1 MKKARRNESGKKLA
15 SRAGARAI
23 VWLLLPILVFVLLN
37 ADYMPQVPRLTGT
50 SVTEAAEYFR
60 QSTHKVPSSGI
71 EDTIWQQQERLLHDV
86 AKFKAEHDS
95 VVDAPPSRESSHE
108 MAGKVVGANRGTES
122 AIWKQQ
128 KQLLREVAELRA
140 AHKELLLE
148 VAKLRA
154 AHDLVVRA
162 LPSPASSDETAGEAV
177 DAPPSPPSSGEMAGE
192 AVGAQPSPLS
202 SDETPGEAVQGQPSP
217 TSSNETPGEAVE
229 APPSPTSNEETL
241 GKANDAPPSPASNDE
256 TPGGTMDA
264 QPSPPSSDEA
274 PREAVEAPPSPTSS
288 DETPGDVV
296 NAKRDVAAPRSK
308 STCDFSSKRMDICA
322 MEGDVRVHGKAAT
335 VYVVSASDDSYR
347 PENGMM
353 TIHPYPRKSETET
366 MQTIREVT
374 IRWNDPPGLDA
385 PQCTAT
391 HDVPALVFS
400 TGGYLS
406 NFFHAMTDG
415 IIPLFNAV
423 REYNGHVQLVVT
435 DYNHEW
441 VDKFRDI
448 LAALSNYPVIDF
460 DADNEVRCF
469 PSVHVGTESHKELGI
484 TPALSR
490 KGYSMTDFRDFLR
503 SVYSLKRE
511 WSFPVNRASGERP
524 RLAMILRRN
533 SRTFTNEAEAMTAAM
548 EVGFEVVAAGP
559 EAMSDMARLAEVMNS
574 CDVMVGVHGA
584 GLANMVFLPRNATV
598 LQVVPWGDLSWA
610 SFSAFGAPT
619 ADMGLR
625 YVKYEATAE
634 ETTLK
639 YVYPS
644 DHAVFTDIP
653 SISRQGY
660 SMTWRIFLNG
670 QNVTLDIDRFR
681 GALQQIYQNTVMAD
695 PVVEALPPPDEMPSE
710 VVDAN
715 KDLKKEEK
723 GLQAM
728 NGGVDGSLTKP
739 DVTASRSKSS
749 CDFRNERMD
758 ICTME
763 GDVRMHGKA
772 ATVYVVSASDDSYR
786 PENGALM
793 IHPYTRKWEPQTMQ
807 TVREVIV
814 RWSDPPGLEAPPCTV
829 THDVPAV
836 VFSSGGYLANFF
848 HAMTDG
854 IIPLFNT
861 AREYNGR
868 VQLVATDYDP
878 KWIGKFRNIL
888 GALSN
893 YPVIDFDAD
902 DEVRCFP
909 SVHIGTESHKELG
922 IIPALS
928 RKGYTMTDF
937 REFLRSAYSLKREW
951 STPVNRASGDRPRL
965 VMVLR
970 RRSREFAN
978 EAEAIAAATEVGFEV
993 VPAGPEVVSDMAQF
1007 AEVVNSCDV
1016 IMGVHGAGLTNLVFL
1031 PRNGTVLQ
1039 VVPWGDM
1046 RWASFSAFGAP
1057 TADMGLRYVEY
1068 EATAEET
1075 TLKYVYPRDH
1085 AVFTDP
1091 RSIQKQGFGVAWGT
1105 FFNGQ
1110 NVTLDIN
1117 RFRGVLQQIY
1127 HDSVL
1132 PDPSLDSAPVVE
1144 APPSPASSDIVDVN
1158 RDLGNEKGLQAMNG
1172 GGDGSLIKSDV
1183 AAPRSKSSCDFR
1195 SERMDTCAME
1205 GDVRMHGKAASV
1217 YVVSASDDS
1226 YRPESGTVTIHP
1238 YTRKWEPQTMQ
1249 TVREVTIRWSAPPGP
1264 DPPGCTV
1271 THDVPAVIFSSGGY
1285 LANFFHAMTDGII
1298 PLFNTAREY
1307 EGRVQLVATD
1317 YDSKWLGK
1325 FKDILAALSIYP
1337 VIDFDADD
1345 EVRCFPSVRVGTESH
1360 KELGIIP
1367 ALSRKGYTMTNFRDF
1382 LRSAYSLKR
1391 EWATPVNITS
1401 GGRPRLV
1408 MVSRRRSREIANE
1421 PEAIGTATEVG
1432 FEVVSAGPEVVSDM
1446 ARFAEVVNSCD
1457 VILGV
1462 HGAGLTNLVFLP
1474 RNGTVMQIV
1483 PWGDMRWASF
1493 SAFGAPTAD
1502 MGLRYVE
1509 YEATAEET
1517 TLKYI
1522 YPRNHTVFTDPRSIQ
1537 RQGFGVAWETFFNGQ
1552 NVTLDIDRFRGVMQ
1566 QIYQSATIT

>member
-86 AKFKAEHDS
+86 AKFRAEHDS
-95 VVDAPPSRESSHE
+95 VVEAPPSRESSHE
-108 MAGKVVGANRGTES
+108 MAGKLVGADRGTES
-122 AIWKQQ
+122 AIWQQ
-128 KQLLREVAELRA
+128 QRQLLREVAELRA

-154 AHDLVVRA
+154 AHDLAVRA
-162 LPSPASSDETAGEAV
+162 PPSPASTDETPGEAV
-177 DAPPSPPSSGEMAGE
+177 DAQPSPP
-192 AVGAQPSPLS
+192 S
-202 SDETPGEAVQGQPSP
+202 SDETPGEAVHAQPSP
-217 TSSNETPGEAVE
+217 ASSNQTPGEAVE
-229 APPSPTSNEETL
+229 APPSPPSSDETPVEAVEAPPFPTSNEETL

-256 TPGGTMDA
+256 THSGAVDA
-264 QPSPPSSDEA
+264 QPSPPSSDET
-274 PREAVEAPPSPTSS
+274 PGQAVEAPPSPTSS
-288 DETPGDVV
+288 DETPGGVV
-296 NAKRDVAAPRSK
+296 DSKRDVAAPRSK
-308 STCDFSSKRMDICA
+308 STCDFSGKRMDICA
-322 MEGDVRVHGKAAT
+322 MEGDLRMHGKAAT
-335 VYVVSASDDSYR
+335 VYVVSASGDSYR
-347 PENGMM
+347 PENGMV
-353 TIHPYPRKSETET
+353 TIHPYPRKMETET

-374 IRWNDPPGLDA
+374 IRWNDPPGPDA
-385 PQCTAT
+385 PRCTVT

-406 NFFHAMTDG
+406 NLFHAMTDG
-415 IIPLFNAV
+415 IIPLFNTV
-423 REYNGHVQLVVT
+423 REYNGRVQLVVT

-484 TPALSR
+484 IPALSR
-490 KGYSMTDFRDFLR
+490 KGYTMTDFRDFLR

-511 WSFPVNRASGERP
+511 WSTPVNRASGDRP
-524 RLAMILRRN
+524 RLAMIPPGNPRA
-533 SRTFTNEAEAMTAAM
+533 FAKHE
-548 EVGFEVVAAGP
+548 EVRKGGGDHR
-559 EAMSDMARLAEVMNS
+559 SSHGGRIR
-574 CDVMVGVHGA
+574 GGA
-584 GLANMVFLPRNATV
+584 GRAGGHERHGP
-598 LQVVPWGDLSWA
+598 VVPWGDLSWA

-639 YVYPS
+639 YVYPR
-644 DHAVFTDIP
+644 DHAVFTDVP
-653 SISRQGY
+653 SINKQGY

-670 QNVTLDIDRFR
+670 QNITLDIDRFR
-681 GALQQIYQNTVMAD
+681 GVLQQIYQSTIMAD
-695 PVVEALPPPDEMPSE
+695 PVVEALPPPNEMPSE
-710 VVDAN
+710 AVDAN
-715 KDLKKEEK
+715 KDLKNEE
-723 GLQAM
+723 
-728 NGGVDGSLTKP
+728 NGGADGSLIKP
-739 DVTASRSKSS
+739 DVPAPRSKSS

-758 ICTME
+758 VCAME
-763 GDVRMHGKA
+763 GDVRMHGKD

-786 PENGALM
+786 PENGVLM

-807 TVREVIV
+807 TVREVII
-814 RWSDPPGLEAPPCTV
+814 RWSDPPGPEEPRCTV

-909 SVHIGTESHKELG
+909 SVRVGTESHKELG

-951 STPVNRASGDRPRL
+951 STPVNRAAGDRPRL
-965 VMVLR
+965 VMLLR

-978 EAEAIAAATEVGFEV
+978 EAEAIATATEVGFEV

-1144 APPSPASSDIVDVN
+1144 APPSPGSSDAVDAN

-1172 GGDGSLIKSDV
+1172 GVDGSSIKSDV

-1367 ALSRKGYTMTNFRDF
+1367 ALSRKGYTMTDFRDF

-1401 GGRPRLV
+1401 GDRPRLV

-1421 PEAIGTATEVG
+1421 AEAVATATEVG
-1432 FEVVSAGPEVVSDM
+1432 FEVVPAGPEVVSDM

>member
-1 MKKARRNESGKKLA
+1 MN
-15 SRAGARAI
+15 
-23 VWLLLPILVFVLLN
+23 N
-37 ADYMPQVPRLTGT
+37 
-50 SVTEAAEYFR
+50 
-60 QSTHKVPSSGI
+60 
-71 EDTIWQQQERLLHDV
+71 LLHNQ
-86 AKFKAEHDS
+86 ATRRPRRKA
-95 VVDAPPSRESSHE
+95 A
-108 MAGKVVGANRGTES
+108 
-122 AIWKQQ
+122 
-128 KQLLREVAELRA
+128 
-140 AHKELLLE
+140 
-148 VAKLRA
+148 
-154 AHDLVVRA
+154 
-162 LPSPASSDETAGEAV
+162 
-177 DAPPSPPSSGEMAGE
+177 DAPPSPRCDETLARPPMNNLLRSLFRRSSE
-192 AVGAQPSPLS
+192 AVH
-202 SDETPGEAVQGQPSP
+202 EQPSP
-217 TSSNETPGEAVE
+217 TSSDEMPGDAVE
-229 APPSPTSNEETL
+229 APPSPASSDDTPD
-241 GKANDAPPSPASNDE
+241 KAIDAQPSPTSNDE
-256 TPGGTMDA
+256 TPTGVVDA
-264 QPSPPSSDEA
+264 Q
-274 PREAVEAPPSPTSS
+274 PSPTSS
-288 DETPGDVV
+288 DETPIVD
-296 NAKRDVAAPRSK
+296 AKRDVMAARSK
-308 STCDFSSKRMDICA
+308 STCDFSSTRMDICA
-322 MEGDVRVHGKAAT
+322 MEGDVRMHGKAAT

-347 PENGMM
+347 PENGMV

-374 IRWNDPPGLDA
+374 IRWNDPPGPDA
-385 PQCTAT
+385 PQCTVA
-391 HDVPALVFS
+391 HDVPAVVFS

-406 NFFHAMTDG
+406 NFFHTMTDG
-415 IIPLFNAV
+415 IIPLFNTV
-423 REYNGHVQLVVT
+423 REYDGRVQLVVT

-441 VDKFRDI
+441 VAKFRDI

-460 DADNEVRCF
+460 DADDEVRCF

-484 TPALSR
+484 IPAFSR
-490 KGYSMTDFRDFLR
+490 KGYTITDFQNFLR

-511 WSFPVNRASGERP
+511 WSTPVNRASGDRP

-533 SRTFTNEAEAMTAAM
+533 SRAFANEAEAIAAAT
-548 EVGFEVVAAGP
+548 EVGFEVVSAGQ
-559 EAMSDMARLAEVMNS
+559 EAVSDTARFAEVVNS

-584 GLANMVFLPRNATV
+584 GLANLVFLPRNATV
-598 LQVVPWGDLSWA
+598 LQVVPWGDLRWA
-610 SFSAFGAPT
+610 SFSAIGAPA

-625 YVKYEATAE
+625 YVEYEATAE

-639 YVYPS
+639 YVYPR

-653 SISRQGY
+653 SVNRQGY
-660 SMTWRIFLNG
+660 SKTWEIFLNG
-670 QNVTLDIDRFR
+670 QNVTLDIDRFK
-681 GALQQIYQNTVMAD
+681 GVLQQVYQNSVMAD
-695 PVVEALPPPDEMPSE
+695 PSPASSDETPGE
-710 VVDAN
+710 VVDEN
-715 KDLKKEEK
+715 RGLKNEEK

-728 NGGVDGSLTKP
+728 NEGVDGSLVKQ
-739 DVTASRSKSS
+739 DVVAAPRSKSS
-749 CDFRNERMD
+749 CDFRSERMD
-758 ICTME
+758 ICAME

-786 PENGALM
+786 PESGTVM
-793 IHPYTRKWEPQTMQ
+793 IHPYTRKWEAQTMQ
-807 TVREVIV
+807 IIREVTI
-814 RWSDPPGLEAPPCTV
+814 RWSDPPAPDPPQCTV
-829 THDVPAV
+829 THNVPAV
-836 VFSSGGYLANFF
+836 VFSTGGYLTNFF

-854 IIPLFNT
+854 VIPLFNT

-868 VQLVATDYDP
+868 VHLVATDYDP
-878 KWIGKFRNIL
+878 KWIAKFQGIL
-888 GALSN
+888 SALSV

-909 SVHIGTESHKELG
+909 AVHVGTESHKELG

-951 STPVNRASGDRPRL
+951 STPVNRASGERPRL

-970 RRSREFAN
+970 RRSRELAN
-978 EAEAIAAATEVGFEV
+978 EAEAIATATDIGFEV

-1016 IMGVHGAGLTNLVFL
+1016 IMAHGAGSPTGV
-1031 PRNGTVLQ
+1031 PPNGTVMQ
-1039 VVPWGDM
+1039 IVPWGDM

-1132 PDPSLDSAPVVE
+1132 ADPSFDPPPVVE
-1144 APPSPASSDIVDVN
+1144 ELPSQASSDVDAN
-1158 RDLGNEKGLQAMNG
+1158 RDAETEKRLQAING
-1172 GGDGSLIKSDV
+1172 GADGSMIKSDV
-1183 AAPRSKSSCDFR
+1183 VAPRSKSTCDFR
-1195 SERMDTCAME
+1195 SERMDICTMD
-1205 GDVRMHGKAASV
+1205 GDVRMHGKAATV
-1217 YVVSASDDS
+1217 YVVSASGDS
-1226 YRPESGTVTIHP
+1226 YRPENGTVTIHP

-1249 TVREVTIRWSAPPGP
+1249 IVREVTIRWNDPPGP
-1264 DPPGCTV
+1264 DAPGCTV
-1271 THDVPAVIFSSGGY
+1271 THDVPAVVFSSGGY

-1298 PLFNTAREY
+1298 PLFNTAREFD
-1307 EGRVQLVATD
+1307 GRVQLVATN
-1317 YDSKWLGK
+1317 YDSKWLAK
-1325 FKDILAALSIYP
+1325 FKDILAALSNYP

-1367 ALSRKGYTMTNFRDF
+1367 ALSHKGYTMTDFRDF

-1391 EWATPVNITS
+1391 EWMTPVNITS
-1401 GGRPRLV
+1401 GDKPRLV

-1421 PEAIGTATEVG
+1421 AEAIATATQVG

-1517 TLKYI
+1517 TPSTYT
-1522 YPRNHTVFTDPRSIQ
+1522 RDHAVFTDPRSIQ

-1566 QIYQSATIT
+1566 QIYQSVTIT